1 MFPWTLVDTGHSGA
15 MGAEKEAIHHNYY
28 QWVCLLLVI
37 QACICY
43 LPWAWWKSVE
53 RGRVAK
59 LIEKVNKD
67 PLTEVPVAEQV
78 SGLVSFIS
86 NNRKWYDYCAGR
98 LLVAQFLCLVLTI
111 GQLYLMDIVL
121 GHQFLHLGTHVLD
134 WDAMDK
140 AMEVVFPLGNVECSG
155 VYIMSSTDI
164 L

>member
-1 MFPWTLVDTGHSGA
+1 M
-15 MGAEKEAIHHNYY
+15 HHNYY

-43 LPWAWWKSVE
+43 IPWSCWKHEE
-53 RGRVAK
+53 RGRIAK

-78 SGLVSFIS
+78 TGLAAFIA
-86 NNRKWYDYCAGR
+86 NNARWFDTLALK
-98 LLVAQFLCLVLTI
+98 LLGYQVLCLVFTI
-111 GQLYLMDIVL
+111 SQLYIMDLVL